1 MNKVPKMEFE
11 TIEENAEAA
20 AGLLKS
26 MANQHRL
33 LILCRLG
40 DKEYSVGELEEIVGL
55 SQSALSQHLARLRSD
70 GLVET
75 RRKAQTIYY
84 SLCSDEA
91 FVMMKTL
98 CALLQPT
105 DDAAAKVA
113 TSIAQI

>member
-1 MNKVPKMEFE
+1 MTRSPKMEFE

-55 SQSALSQHLARLRSD
+55 S
-70 GLVET
+70 
-75 RRKAQTIYY
+75 
-84 SLCSDEA
+84 
-91 FVMMKTL
+91 M
-98 CALLQPT
+98 
-105 DDAAAKVA
+105 
-113 TSIAQI
+113 